1 MSSEGYIN
9 ISNSLSHNTVLT
21 SLDIS
26 DSCIGEG
33 GAKAISAALKINTTL
48 KQLHLERCAIG
59 AQGFMA
65 MAKALEVDST
75 LTTLFLGSNKK
86 KLRCDGSGDVR
97 GKAIGDALARNT
109 VLKLLD
115 LEDCRMFSESGL
127 AIFKALQTNSTLEV
141 LKMSKNTIGDGA
153 GRAIGDGLARNIE

>member
-65 MAKALEVDST
+65 MAKALEVNST
-75 LTTLFLGSNKK
+75 LTTLFLGSKK
-86 KLRCDGSGDVR
+86 KNCDVMALGTSGARLLVMHW
-97 GKAIGDALARNT
+97 LATRY
-109 VLKLLD
+109 
-115 LEDCRMFSESGL
+115 
-127 AIFKALQTNSTLEV
+127 
-141 LKMSKNTIGDGA
+141 
-153 GRAIGDGLARNIE
+153 